1 MLSILSRT
9 AYSTFLH
16 TSYEIPLF
24 VLFMSAAIDI
34 LSLFAPLRLL
44 LSPDDTSKT
53 PPTARL
59 EIIKEPSLSIV
70 LTLIVS
76 SIMSIAI
83 YVAQKTSGASFLMG
97 HFDQI
102 RSIRAS
108 PLPLLVLAYLPA
120 GYCLQEVIYKHG
132 FHHGTIASLVSA
144 FVVGSAKIGMGVRG
158 GDLLGVFGV
167 VQYWNAA
174 MAVASLVI
182 GYILQV

>member
-1 MLSILSRT
+1 
-9 AYSTFLH
+9 
-16 TSYEIPLF
+16 
-24 VLFMSAAIDI
+24 
-34 LSLFAPLRLL
+34 
-44 LSPDDTSKT
+44 
-53 PPTARL
+53 
-59 EIIKEPSLSIV
+59 
-70 LTLIVS
+70 
-76 SIMSIAI
+76 
-83 YVAQKTSGASFLMG
+83 MG